1 MLGLFTFMQT
11 WTDFLWPLVVLNPE
25 SPTLQVALNQLQ
37 SGYYVD
43 YSLVLAGA
51 AIATL
56 PIFVVFLVSGRQL
69 VAGILQ
75 GAVKG

>member
-1 MLGLFTFMQT
+1 VQIA
-11 WTDFLWPLVVLNPE
+11 
-25 SPTLQVALNQLQ
+25 LQQLQ

-51 AIATL
+51 TL
-56 PIFVVFLVSGRQL
+56 STIPLLVLFVLTGRQM
-69 VAGILQ
+69 VAGIMQ